1 MTEEKKDERTDFELM
16 NREDEDQIMSEMR
29 GAPADKF
36 VYKNKRGEYELNYSG
51 TKWAVRKMANEG
63 EAIRIEDH
71 PKVERCPLD
80 PEYIVV
86 SVLGK
91 RVKINRE
98 PHTEMLLDST
108 VGSARGWCKQNING
122 VAVPDEFFYTKTVSK
137 AVRNVMQ
144 SLMPADFKKR
154 VTEELGRM
162 KEGKG
167 TPRPSAPK
175 TVAAPPPQ
183 STTEAPRA
191 GGQQLTGG
199 ISKTVTVKPESDIP
213 PAFGT
218 NAAAPAPAPAP
229 AAAPAKPALGNI
241 DVLRQRFFVVL
252 KQVAK
257 TTDTEVAQALLY
269 QIAGT
274 RNVSDLND
282 EDLKK
287 VGNLLA
293 GITNRTHEVR
303 TGTILEKK
311 TGAICWTFK
320 GVEQAPPATPAPA
333 SAPAPAPVAPAA
345 QDEDNLF

>member
-167 TPRPSAPK
+167 TTRPAATKPI
-175 TVAAPPPQ
+175 AAPPPQ
-183 STTEAPRA
+183 STTEAPPS
-191 GGQQLTGG
+191 GGQRFVKAVTQVITAKSESAMPPMTG
-199 ISKTVTVKPESDIP
+199 STVPVTDP
-213 PAFGT
+213 T
-218 NAAAPAPAPAP
+218 PAP
-229 AAAPAKPALGNI
+229 AAAPTKPALGNI

-274 RNVSDLND
+274 RNVSDLTD
-282 EDLKK
+282 DDLKK
-287 VGNLLA
+287 IGNLLA

-333 SAPAPAPVAPAA
+333 PAPAPAPVAPAS